1 MDSDPME
8 MVGEDQLPDTQTLAS
23 LNNEI
28 HGGIEDPTEIP
39 DPIKALYLCQVLRV
53 VQAQCGFIPLK
64 TAADI
69 EWCHAHVSQLGDMVQ
84 EAYQKAD
91 YSALMRLKYIR
102 EQAGRPKPRT
112 RNTQPVIRSEPSLDS
127 AAKRALQAVIRGW
140 SAPFIGQHHVALA
153 SNIRNMYYGT
163 SARSAYMGHAA
174 VIQSSGSGK
183 SRLVHEVAREIFTIP
198 FNIRDPKEHINNG
211 AYPPTD
217 TAVHNLLMEWASEYS
232 GLALQ
237 SRFHGFLQV
246 VFEEITKELRGMLAS
261 RSGDTKLPLEEWRE
275 YLTARRGVLYSRV
288 AALAKAKDGDISAE
302 EQKSTAD
309 NPAADILK
317 QAQDALETLVK
328 LVCTSSGCSADGPT
342 MVGGSSDF
350 KEAPLATCDELRA
363 AFQPGTIRG
372 DPKGRLKI
380 LHILMYFDEAHVLAE
395 VPSRLA
401 KAPSSPPEHKTALD
415 ILVSALDDCRDLG
428 LFTLFMST
436 QSSLEHLA
444 PSAIH
449 ARSARYSALA
459 PSMHAPITETP
470 FDCFGDNR
478 LVPSKLHCKDVC
490 ETPFMAC
497 FGRPMWRS
505 LMMPYSDRALD
516 KFGINRSDPPPIADS
531 ESLRCGRLS
540 LDVLELARRKLL
552 CNDNMRMPIDSHT
565 IAAQTAVLD
574 VRIMLSFEPS
584 REAAHRHEEQ
594 LVASHMRIAYSVPKD
609 RIYLRSGYSSEPIL
623 AEAAARQLHE
633 WRRQCLG
640 LEPSATGLNVVDRL
654 RDTTDIGPAVQI
666 LRKTF
671 DHDLLSRGEVGEV
684 IGRLLLMLA
693 RDSATCATSS
703 DSDDPHFSN
712 PVPVTT
718 FIEQLLSESFAKDVL
733 TSKPDNLPANAP
745 RGDLTFAE
753 AFKDAVVNFT
763 HFAKWAD
770 DSALSQ
776 DTALG
781 CFIRSMAVI
790 CRNNAATVDVFIPVL
805 MNKDAALDAS
815 VMTGI
820 MVQFKL
826 RAHSGTIAAYAIDA
840 TKVGLFKQTPDDDET
855 QRHPYITLIMELGVN
870 SEPPL
875 LASIPVKP
883 ESKESIAVNKKLG
896 EKTPVSNAGAP
907 LQDTPSKVVLTPPAP
922 RRRRGSAY
930 PRYSIYVY
938 GCSPTVYRVIS
949 KNERGV
955 YKHMLGGGKLLA
967 EHPRQDPTSL
977 RLVRMLKPFF
987 AIGHT
992 SWHWLYHTR
1001 LNTDLPDESDDEGGV
1016 VVSVRGEDGPDDDD
1030 DRDVFMD

>member
-8 MVGEDQLPDTQTLAS
+8 MVGEDQLPDAQTLAS

-28 HGGIEDPTEIP
+28 HGGIEDPTGIP
-39 DPIKALYLCQVLRV
+39 DLTKATYLYQALQM
-53 VQAQCGFIPLK
+53 VQAQCGFVPLK

-69 EWCHAHVSQLGDMVQ
+69 EWCHAHISQLGDMVQ
-84 EAYQKAD
+84 EAYEKAD

-102 EQAGRPKPRT
+102 EQAGRPKPRA

-127 AAKRALQAVIRGW
+127 AAKRALQAVIHGW
-140 SAPFIGQHHVALA
+140 SAPFIGEHHVALA

-183 SRLVHEVAREIFTIP
+183 SRLVHEVAKEIFTIP

-261 RSGDTKLPLEEWRE
+261 RSGDTKLPLEWHE
-275 YLTARRGVLYSRV
+275 YLTAHRGMLYSRV
-288 AALAKAKDGDISAE
+288 TALAKAKDGYISAE
-302 EQKSTAD
+302 EQKSIAD

-342 MVGGSSDF
+342 TVGGSSDF
-350 KEAPLATCDELRA
+350 KKAPLATCDELRA
-363 AFQPGTIRG
+363 AFRPETIRG

-401 KAPSSPPEHKTALD
+401 KASSTSATVPTSMDTMETDPTSTSTTDHSMDTTDTMDKMAVDTTSTGANQNNASEPSSPPEHKTALD

-478 LVPSKLHCKDVC
+478 LVPSKLHCKD
-490 ETPFMAC
+490 
-497 FGRPMWRS
+497 
-505 LMMPYSDRALD
+505 
-516 KFGINRSDPPPIADS
+516 
-531 ESLRCGRLS
+531 
-540 LDVLELARRKLL
+540 LL

-733 TSKPDNLPANAP
+733 TSRPDNLPANAP

-992 SWHWLYHTR
+992 SWHWLCHTR

-1016 VVSVRGEDGPDDDD
+1016 VVSVGGEDGPDDDD
-1030 DRDVFMD
+1030 DGDDFMD

>member
-28 HGGIEDPTEIP
+28 HGGIEDPTYLYQ
-39 DPIKALYLCQVLRV
+39 ALQM
-53 VQAQCGFIPLK
+53 VQAQCGFVPLK
-64 TAADI
+64 TTADI
-69 EWCHAHVSQLGDMVQ
+69 EWCHAHISQLGDMVQ
-84 EAYQKAD
+84 EAYEKAD

-102 EQAGRPKPRT
+102 EQAGRPKPRA

-127 AAKRALQAVIRGW
+127 AAKRALQAVIQGW
-140 SAPFIGQHHVALA
+140 SAPFIGEHHVALA

-183 SRLVHEVAREIFTIP
+183 SRLVHEVAKEIFTIP

-261 RSGDTKLPLEEWRE
+261 RSGDTKLPLEWHK
-275 YLTARRGVLYSRV
+275 YLTAHRGMLYSRV
-288 AALAKAKDGDISAE
+288 AALAKAKDGYISAE
-302 EQKSTAD
+302 EQKSTAV

-328 LVCTSSGCSADGPT
+328 LVCTFSGCSADGPT
-342 MVGGSSDF
+342 TVGGSSDF
-350 KEAPLATCDELRA
+350 KKAPLATCDELRA
-363 AFQPGTIRG
+363 AFRPETIRG

-401 KAPSSPPEHKTALD
+401 KASSTSATVPTSMDTMETDPTSTSTTDHSMDTTDTMDKMAVDTTSTGANQNNASEPSSPPEHKTALD

-478 LVPSKLHCKDVC
+478 LVPSKLHCKD
-490 ETPFMAC
+490 
-497 FGRPMWRS
+497 
-505 LMMPYSDRALD
+505 
-516 KFGINRSDPPPIADS
+516 
-531 ESLRCGRLS
+531 
-540 LDVLELARRKLL
+540 LL

-733 TSKPDNLPANAP
+733 TSRPDNLPANAP

>member
-1 MDSDPME
+1 
-8 MVGEDQLPDTQTLAS
+8 
-23 LNNEI
+23 
-28 HGGIEDPTEIP
+28 
-39 DPIKALYLCQVLRV
+39 
-53 VQAQCGFIPLK
+53 
-64 TAADI
+64 
-69 EWCHAHVSQLGDMVQ
+69 
-84 EAYQKAD
+84 
-91 YSALMRLKYIR
+91 
-102 EQAGRPKPRT
+102 
-112 RNTQPVIRSEPSLDS
+112 
-127 AAKRALQAVIRGW
+127 
-140 SAPFIGQHHVALA
+140 
-153 SNIRNMYYGT
+153 MYYGT

-183 SRLVHEVAREIFTIP
+183 SRLVHEVAGEIFTIP
-198 FNIRDPKEHINNG
+198 FNIRDPKEHVKNG

-217 TAVHNLLMEWASEYS
+217 TAVHNLLMEWASKYS
-232 GLALQ
+232 GLTLQ

-261 RSGDTKLPLEEWRE
+261 RSGDTKLLLEWRE
-275 YLTARRGVLYSRV
+275 YLTGRRDALYGRV
-288 AALAKAKDGDISAE
+288 AALAKLKDGDISAE
-302 EQKSTAD
+302 EQKITAG
-309 NPAADILK
+309 NPAAGILK

-342 MVGGSSDF
+342 TVGGSSDF

-363 AFQPGTIRG
+363 AFRPETIRG
-372 DPKGRLKI
+372 DPMGRLKI

-401 KAPSSPPEHKTALD
+401 KASSASATVPTSMDAMETDPTSTGANQNNASEPSSPPKHKTALD

-444 PSAIH
+444 PAAIH
-449 ARSARYSALA
+449 ARSARYSALP

-470 FDCFGDNR
+470 FDCFGSKR
-478 LVPSKLHCKDVC
+478 LVPSKLHCRDVC

-505 LMMPYSDRALD
+505 LMMPYSDWVLD
-516 KFGINRSDPPPIADS
+516 KFSIDRPDPPSITDS
-531 ESLRCGRLS
+531 QVLRCGRLS

-552 CNDNMRMPIDSHT
+552 CNDNMRMPMDSHT
-565 IAAQTAVLD
+565 VAAQTAVLD

-584 REAAHRHEEQ
+584 REAARRHEEQ

-640 LEPSATGLNVVDRL
+640 LGPSATGINVVDRL

-666 LRKTF
+666 LRKSL
-671 DHDLLSRGEVGEV
+671 DHDLISRGDVGEIV
-684 IGRLLLMLA
+684 GRLLLLLA

-718 FIEQLLSESFAKDVL
+718 LLVQLLSEAFAKDVL
-733 TSKPDNLPANAP
+733 TSKPDNLPANDP

-790 CRNNAATVDVFIPVL
+790 CRNNAATVDIFIPVL

-815 VMTGI
+815 VMSGI

-826 RAHSGTIAAYAIDA
+826 RAHSGTTAAYAIDA

-855 QRHPYITLIMELGVN
+855 QRHPYITLIMELGVT

-907 LQDTPSKVVLTPPAP
+907 LQDTPSKVVLIPPAP

-949 KNERGV
+949 QNERGV
-955 YKHMLGGGKLLA
+955 YKHILGSGKLLA

-992 SWHWLYHTR
+992 SWHWLCHTR
-1001 LNTDLPDESDDEGGV
+1001 LNTDSPDESDDEGGV
-1016 VVSVRGEDGPDDDD
+1016 VVSIGGEDGPNDDDD
-1030 DRDVFMD
+1030 GDVFMD

>member
-1 MDSDPME
+1 
-8 MVGEDQLPDTQTLAS
+8 
-23 LNNEI
+23 
-28 HGGIEDPTEIP
+28 
-39 DPIKALYLCQVLRV
+39 
-53 VQAQCGFIPLK
+53 
-64 TAADI
+64 
-69 EWCHAHVSQLGDMVQ
+69 
-84 EAYQKAD
+84 
-91 YSALMRLKYIR
+91 
-102 EQAGRPKPRT
+102 
-112 RNTQPVIRSEPSLDS
+112 
-127 AAKRALQAVIRGW
+127 
-140 SAPFIGQHHVALA
+140 
-153 SNIRNMYYGT
+153 MYYGT
-163 SARSAYMGHAA
+163 SARNAYMGHAA

-183 SRLVHEVAREIFTIP
+183 SRLVHEVAGEIFTIP
-198 FNIRDPKEHINNG
+198 FNIRDPKEHMKNG

-217 TAVHNLLMEWASEYS
+217 TAVHNLLMEWASKYS

-261 RSGDTKLPLEEWRE
+261 RSGDTKLPLEWRE
-275 YLTARRGVLYSRV
+275 YLTRRRDALYRRV
-288 AALAKAKDGDISAE
+288 AALAKLKDGDISAE
-302 EQKSTAD
+302 EQKITAG
-309 NPAADILK
+309 NPAAGILK

-342 MVGGSSDF
+342 TVGGSSDF

-363 AFQPGTIRG
+363 AFRPETIRG

-401 KAPSSPPEHKTALD
+401 KASSASATVPTSMDTMETDPTSTSTTDHSMDTVDTTDTMDKMAVDTTSTGANQNNASEPSSPPEHKTALD

-470 FDCFGDNR
+470 FDCFGSKR
-478 LVPSKLHCKDVC
+478 LVPSKLHCRDVC

-505 LMMPYSDRALD
+505 LMMPYSDWALD
-516 KFGINRSDPPPIADS
+516 KFSTDRPDPPSITDS
-531 ESLRCGRLS
+531 QVLRCGRLS

-552 CNDNMRMPIDSHT
+552 CNDNMRMPMDSHT
-565 IAAQTAVLD
+565 VAAQTAVLD

-584 REAAHRHEEQ
+584 REAARRHEEQ

-640 LEPSATGLNVVDRL
+640 LGPSATGINVVDRL

-666 LRKTF
+666 LRKSL
-671 DHDLLSRGEVGEV
+671 DHDLISRGDIGEIV
-684 IGRLLLMLA
+684 GRLLLLLA

-718 FIEQLLSESFAKDVL
+718 LLVQLLSEAFAKDVL
-733 TSKPDNLPANAP
+733 TSKPDNLPANDP

-815 VMTGI
+815 VMSGI

-826 RAHSGTIAAYAIDA
+826 RAHSGTTAAYAIDA

-855 QRHPYITLIMELGVN
+855 QRHPYITLIMELGVT

-907 LQDTPSKVVLTPPAP
+907 LQDTPSKVVLIPPAP

-949 KNERGV
+949 QNEGRV
-955 YKHMLGGGKLLA
+955 YKHILGSGKLLA

-992 SWHWLYHTR
+992 SWHWLCHTR
-1001 LNTDLPDESDDEGGV
+1001 LNTDSPDESDDEGGV
-1016 VVSVRGEDGPDDDD
+1016 VVSIGGEDGPDDDD
-1030 DRDVFMD
+1030 DDGDVFMN

>member
-1 MDSDPME
+1 M
-8 MVGEDQLPDTQTLAS
+8 
-23 LNNEI
+23 
-28 HGGIEDPTEIP
+28 
-39 DPIKALYLCQVLRV
+39 
-53 VQAQCGFIPLK
+53 
-64 TAADI
+64 

-127 AAKRALQAVIRGW
+127 AAKRALQEAVIQGW
-140 SAPFIGQHHVALA
+140 SAPFIGEHHVALA

-183 SRLVHEVAREIFTIP
+183 SRLVHEVAKEIFTIP

-261 RSGDTKLPLEEWRE
+261 RSGDTKLPLEWHK
-275 YLTARRGVLYSRV
+275 YLTAHRGMLYSRV
-288 AALAKAKDGDISAE
+288 AALA
-302 EQKSTAD
+302 
-309 NPAADILK
+309 
-317 QAQDALETLVK
+317 
-328 LVCTSSGCSADGPT
+328 
-342 MVGGSSDF
+342 VGSLP
-350 KEAPLATCDELRA
+350 PLATCDELRA
-363 AFQPGTIRG
+363 AFRPETIRG

-380 LHILMYFDEAHVLAE
+380 LHILMYFDEAHNNASE
-395 VPSRLA
+395 
-401 KAPSSPPEHKTALD
+401 PSSPPEHKTALD

-497 FGRPMWRS
+497 FGRPM
-505 LMMPYSDRALD
+505 
-516 KFGINRSDPPPIADS
+516 
-531 ESLRCGRLS
+531 LS

-640 LEPSATGLNVVDRL
+640 LEPSATGLN
-654 RDTTDIGPAVQI
+654 I

-733 TSKPDNLPANAP
+733 TSRPDNLPANAP

-883 ESKESIAVNKKLG
+883 ESKE
-896 EKTPVSNAGAP
+896 
-907 LQDTPSKVVLTPPAP
+907 
-922 RRRRGSAY
+922 RGSAY